1 MVSFP
6 QAVKMFFS
14 RSFDFQGRSSRS
26 EYWWAQLFIV
36 IVFVLLMA
44 FAVSAYSREFEGVY
58 ESGIP
63 INFEVQMSV
72 LGLFLLVI
80 IIPNIALSVR
90 RFHDLNQTGWLV
102 LAFWFGARIPMLG
115 ILVFLANIIVF
126 IMRGSSGPNDYG
138 DDPLNPH
145 SDLGVFD

>member
-6 QAVKMFFS
+6 QAVKMFFI
-14 RSFDFQGRSSRS
+14 RSFDFSGRSSRS
-26 EYWWAQLFIV
+26 EYWWAQLFIILV
-36 IVFVLLMA
+36 IFVLAMIA
-44 FAVSAYSREFEGVY
+44 GIFGGEDFYGFTQSSGSIVSDIIFAA
-58 ESGIP
+58 
-63 INFEVQMSV
+63 

-115 ILVFLANIIVF
+115 FLVFFANIIVF
-126 IMRGSSGPNDYG
+126 CMHGSSGPNDYG
-138 DDPLNPH
+138 DDPLNP
-145 SDLGVFD
+145 SADLGIFD